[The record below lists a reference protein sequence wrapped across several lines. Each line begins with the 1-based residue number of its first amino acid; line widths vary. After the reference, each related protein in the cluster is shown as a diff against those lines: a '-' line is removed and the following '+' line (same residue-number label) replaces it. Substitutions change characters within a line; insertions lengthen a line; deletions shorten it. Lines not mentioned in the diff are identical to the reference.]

1 MSKRKKK
8 RNRFRNRQKER
19 KQQLN
24 EQRRRQFAALVA
36 SLEPDRILYLPLDIG
51 KNVHWMR
58 ADTGAGR
65 VVHPPKDLLAN
76 RTGYAYWQQCVLS
89 WLTGGQ
95 FDLLVTGHEPTGI
108 YHENWCRHILDDF
121 APYLA
126 EGAHPQLLY
135 RFINPYQSKLE
146 RQKLTLRPRNTDPMA
161 LLALSNLLQQG
172 QGNPATLPDPNTAL
186 LHQYVF
192 FAHQAT
198 RKLKAVRI
206 DIQRHFDRIWPGA
219 VINLKRFQ
227 RAHPDLPTPT
237 PIVQSKPL
245 ERQRVRLLLQHC
257 PNPYHVRHLG
267 VEGIIHLFH
276 QHGARCGSVIAGRIW
291 NCAHQSLL
299 SPPEIV
305 EVYVQGLQHLLDDE
319 AHWLQRQQWAQ
330 EQLQTIV
337 FHTPAR
343 HLLSLR
349 GLSPRWAA
357 YYLDIVGYP
366 PRFDWADQ
374 VWAYVGFDTILDQS
388 GDDNPDKKFCIS
400 RRGDPFHRN
409 VLSWMGILVA
419 SHHPTFGQ
427 TFIAA
432 EERGMGIWGA
442 TIHTAHK
449 VHRTCF
455 RLLLDNRPYRDDTHP
470 HDFARWRAYWLAYR
484 QHRRDPKKH
493 PHPGP
498 WRPTR

>member
-1 MSKRKKK
+1 MSKRKQK
-8 RNRFRNRQKER
+8 RNRFRNRQKEQ

-24 EQRRRQFAALVA
+24 ERRQHEFAALIA
-36 SLEPDRILYLPLDIG
+36 NLGPDRILYVPLDIG

-58 ADTGAGR
+58 AVTGAGR
-65 VVHPPKDLLAN
+65 IVHPPKELLAN
-76 RTGYAYWQQCVLS
+76 QTGYAYFQQCLLS

-95 FDLLVTGHEPTGI
+95 FDLIVIGNEPTGI
-108 YHENWCRHILDDF
+108 YHENWCRHILTDF
-121 APYLA
+121 APYLT
-126 EGAHPQLLY
+126 EDAHPQLRY

-146 RQKLTLRPRNTDPMA
+146 RQKLTLRPRNTDRIA
-161 LLALSNLLQQG
+161 LAALSSLLQQG
-172 QGNPATLPDPNTAL
+172 QGNPAFLPDPHVAL

-198 RKLKAVRI
+198 RNLKAARI
-206 DIQRHFDRIWPGA
+206 EINRQFDRIWPGA
-219 VINLKRFQ
+219 VINVKRFQ
-227 RAHPDLPTPT
+227 RAHPDLPVPT

-245 ERQRVRLLLQHC
+245 ERESVRLLLEHC
-257 PNPYHVRHLG
+257 PNPYDIRALG

-276 QHGARCGSVIAGRIW
+276 EHGLRCGPVTAGQVL
-291 NCAHQSLL
+291 NCAQRSLL
-299 SPPEIV
+299 HPPPIV
-305 EVYVQGLQHLLDDE
+305 EVYVQGLQQLLADE
-319 AHWLQRQQWAQ
+319 AHWLQRQQWAFQ
-330 EQLQTIV
+330 NLEAIV
-337 FHTPAR
+337 FDTPAR

-349 GLSPRWAA
+349 GVSSRWAA
-357 YYLDIVGYP
+357 YYLDLVGYP

-374 VWAYVGFDTILDQS
+374 VWAYVGFDTVLDQS

-400 RRGDPFHRN
+400 KRGETFHRN
-409 VLSWMGILVA
+409 VLGWMGVLVA

-432 EERGMGIWGA
+432 EERGLGFWGA
-442 TIHTAHK
+442 VIHTGHK

-455 RLLLDNRPYRDDTHP
+455 RLLLDNRPYHDNTHP
-470 HDFARWRAYWLAYR
+470 HDFARWRIYWLAYR
-484 QHRRDPKKH
+484 RHRREPKEH